1 MYNLSVKYNVKLIK
15 RQDSPS
21 LPLSINEGITNTQ
34 KEYVMWL
41 DADGSMDIESIN
53 KLISE
58 CNNIVYMDHGSF
70 LEEDIREKM

>member
-1 MYNLSVKYNVKLIK
+1 MA
-15 RQDSPS
+15 
-21 LPLSINEGITNTQ
+21 EGITNTQ

-58 CNNIVYMDHGSF
+58 YLNNNNSLYRITVHF
-70 LEEDIREKM
+70 WRRI